1 MKERMSGHRSLPR
14 VVSQGEKL
22 MKKILL
28 AGACALALSATG
40 AFAQSSDTQGGT
52 SGAKS
57 GSTTMSPGGHMK
69 KEHTGKTTGSAT
81 HKSGA
86 KAKTGGQGATDGGAD
101 KE

>member
-1 MKERMSGHRSLPR
+1 
-14 VVSQGEKL
+14 

-40 AFAQSSDTQGGT
+40 ALAQSNEGQGGAP
-52 SGAKS
+52 SAKS
-57 GSTTMSPGGHMK
+57 GGTTMSPGSHMK

-86 KAKTGGQGATDGGAD
+86 KAKPSGQGTDENSD